1 MNINTSILSS
11 KRTQLF
17 IFLFG
22 IFLSN
27 AIVAEIIGVKI
38 FSVES
43 TFGFE
48 PLHLQTFLG
57 TWDIN
62 QTAGALN
69 WPFVFIT
76 SDIINEYFGKK
87 GVRKVSYLTSGFIAY
102 CFIIIYG
109 ATLLTPAPFWLE
121 VNKGTDNFNIDYA
134 FGKIFRQGLGI
145 ILGSLTAFLLSQLLD
160 AYIFHAIR
168 KITNGKKIWLRATGS
183 TLVSQLIDS
192 FVVIG
197 IAFVLFGNWTIEQ
210 WLSTS
215 LNSYLYKFFTAIL
228 MTPLIYLAHNLID
241 KFLGNEET
249 DQLLQEASLQ
259 E

>member
-1 MNINTSILSS
+1 MTIDTSLLNS
-11 KRTQLF
+11 KRTKLF
-17 IFLFG
+17 IVLLG

-38 FSVES
+38 FSVEG
-43 TFGFE
+43 TLGFQ

-57 TWDIN
+57 TWDLN
-62 QTAGALN
+62 QPAGALN

-87 GVRKVSYLTSGFIAY
+87 GVQRVSYLTAGFIAY
-102 CFIIIYG
+102 CFVIIYG
-109 ATLLTPAPFWLE
+109 ATLLTPANFWIE
-121 VNKGTDNFNIDYA
+121 VNKGTDNFNINTA

-145 ILGSLTAFLLSQLLD
+145 ISGSLTAFLISQLLD
-160 AYIFHAIR
+160 ASVFHYIR
-168 KITNGKKIWLRATGS
+168 NKTKGKKIWLRATGS

-210 WLSTS
+210 WVSTA

-228 MTPLIYLAHNLID
+228 LTPVIYLAHYWID
-241 KFLGNEET
+241 KYLLEENNFK
-249 DQLLQEASLQ
+249 
-259 E
+259 

>member
-102 CFIIIYG
+102 CFLIIYG
-109 ATLLTPAPFWLE
+109 ATLLTPAPFWLD
-121 VNKGTDNFNIDYA
+121 VNKGNDNFNIDYA

-145 ILGSLTAFLLSQLLD
+145 ITGSLTAFLISQLLD

-168 KITNGKKIWLRATGS
+168 KITDGKKIWLRATGS

-228 MTPLIYLAHNLID
+228 MTPLIYLAHNIID

-249 DQLLQEASLQ
+249 DQLLKEASLQ